1 MLRADTLPYFNH
13 NKYVY
18 READVWTF
26 SEQTDGVGGVMV
38 SARVPEDGSAYVR
51 QIDLLTPLPWSWCQ
65 AWEHT
70 RVGRRGADQ
79 AWEHTRVG
87 RRGADYEQQKDRL
100 ADACILLAE
109 RVLPGLHDMVEKRY
123 TSTPLT
129 WRDYTLSPC
138 GSAFGVR
145 KDCRQPLMTMLSTKT
160 PIPNLLLTGQSL
172 MLHGL
177 EGVTMTA
184 LSTVEEITKGES

>member
-1 MLRADTLPYFNH
+1 
-13 NKYVY
+13 
-18 READVWTF
+18 
-26 SEQTDGVGGVMV
+26 MV

-65 AWEHT
+65 AWEHS
-70 RVGRRGADQ
+70 
-79 AWEHTRVG
+79 RVG

-109 RVLPGLHDMVEKRY
+109 RVLPGLRDMVEKRY